1 VKNVSPS
8 PSSTLGAVALS
19 LALWFPTQTVPDP
32 DMLLLAWSAAGRD
45 DAVRRLLDENDDVDI
60 GARDDEGWTALMH
73 AVRGGH
79 EETVEVLL
87 EHGANVH
94 SENNDGGT
102 ALHVAAEYGRTA
114 IAEAL
119 LKAGADYEARDALG
133 RTPFYRAFENRNAGV
148 IDVLHAAAQADARR
162 HAREESAP
170 APPQLIYSTAAP
182 YTLTGFKEGIEGT
195 VVLIVLVR
203 ADGSVGP
210 ANVSVGL
217 EPSLDRSALRAVR
230 QWRFTPALRAGKTVE
245 AVVEVRIRFA
255 LPRELDGR

>member
-1 VKNVSPS
+1 VNNTDRFPS
-8 PSSTLGAVALS
+8 TRLGAVALAV
-19 LALWFPTQTVPDP
+19 ALVVPFQSGPDP

-45 DAVRRLLDENDDVDI
+45 DAVRRLLEENKEVDI
-60 GARDDEGWTALMH
+60 GVRDDDGWTPLMH

-79 EETVEVLL
+79 EKTVEVLL

-94 SENNDGGT
+94 SESNDGGT

-119 LKAGADYEARDALG
+119 LEAGADYEAQDALG
-133 RTPFYRAFENRNAGV
+133 HTPFYRAFENRNAGV
-148 IDVLHAAAQADARR
+148 IDVLHAAAQAAARR
-162 HAREESAP
+162 YAREESAP
-170 APPQLIYSTAAP
+170 TSPELIYSTAAP

-195 VVLIVLVR
+195 VVLLALVR

-217 EPSLDRSALRAVR
+217 EPTLDRSALRAVR
-230 QWRFTPALRAGKTVE
+230 QWRFTPALRAGKAVE
-245 AVVEVRIRFA
+245 AVVEVRITFT
-255 LPRELDGR
+255 LPRELDER